1 MPGFELV
8 GEEERAAVNEVFD
21 EGGILFRHGFDALRK
36 KGCFRVVDFE
46 KAFAR
51 YVEAEHALAV
61 SSGTAA
67 LKVGLVALGIRPGDE
82 VITQAFTFVATVEA
96 IVDAGAVPV
105 VVNVDDTLNM
115 DPEEVKRHI
124 TPKTRAILPVHM
136 LGVSP
141 EMGRIVAI
149 AREHRLL
156 VLEDNC
162 ESPGATYDGRHLGT
176 LGDIGAFSF
185 DFGKMLTTGE
195 GGMVVTDN
203 PEYYKLAREYH
214 DHGHENNPKF
224 PRGRDTHRIYGF
236 NYRMGELQGAIGLVQ
251 LRKLEYIVGQNRRH
265 YARLQEGLRQIDG
278 LRFRKVPEKC
288 EGLCDALIFQVPTK
302 AHADRFVERM
312 AAAGIGTKNLPD
324 AMEWHFAGYWDHI
337 FTRFGMTKEALWES
351 LQPTFDR
358 LSRSV
363 ALPVMVKY
371 TPERIDRII
380 DNMVRIGQELL

>member
-21 EGGILFRHGFDALRK
+21 EGGVLFRHGFDAFRK
-36 KGCFRVVDFE
+36 KGRFRVIEFE

-51 YVEAEHALAV
+51 HMEAEYALAV

-67 LKVGLVALGIRPGDE
+67 LKVGLMALGIQPGDE

-96 IVDAGAVPV
+96 ILDVGAVPV

-115 DPEEVKRHI
+115 DPEEVRRHI

-141 EMGRIVAI
+141 EMDQILAI
-149 AREHRLL
+149 ARERGLL

-162 ESPGATYDGRHLGT
+162 ESPGATYGGRPLGT
-176 LGDIGAFSF
+176 LGDVGAFSF

-195 GGMVVTDN
+195 GGMVVANN

-236 NYRMGELQGAIGLVQ
+236 NYRMGELQGAIGLAQ
-251 LRKLEYIVGQNRRH
+251 LQKLEYIVGQNRRH
-265 YARLQEGLRQIDG
+265 YARLQEGLQKVEG
-278 LRFRKVPEKC
+278 LRFRRIPDKC
-288 EGLCDALIFQVPTK
+288 GSLCDALIFQVPTGE
-302 AHADRFVERM
+302 AAGRFAERM

-351 LQPTFDR
+351 LRPTYER
-358 LSRSV
+358 LSRSI

-371 TPERIDRII
+371 TPERVDQIVEDVTRIAG
-380 DNMVRIGQELL
+380 DLL